1 MTDMQL
7 ILSDILL
14 PKDIAGSWLQGLSL
28 PGLETLMQ
36 RSGRGQNETPVAPE
50 FQRTSPDIRALLR
63 HYAYPVSA
71 QGAALAPLLMLADGL
86 NPGKQVWHVLSPAH
100 YALARDHVVLGQ
112 TPLSWEHEQDWQVL
126 AQIARD
132 IFSVQGGQ
140 LIAQHPDRWYWQHP
154 ETEGLLSSMPQRALG
169 RNVDIWMPGGND
181 QAARLW
187 RRLHN
192 ELQMSWHEHDVNKK
206 REQQD
211 LPVANGVWLYG
222 SGSLP
227 EMPTGTHA
235 VSVNTSLTLI
245 QQGLQYWHGL
255 HDTQF
260 MTDLSQAYAQQDAHG
275 WRTILQRLDLDLFQP
290 LAQSSEHLDL
300 TLCGEYTYFQYSLT
314 AYGSWQHWFK
324 RWRLPHLAD
333 WLGI

>member
-14 PKDIAGSWLQGLSL
+14 PKDIAASWLQGLFL

-36 RSGRGQNETPVAPE
+36 RSGRGQSETPAAPE

-112 TPLSWEHEQDWQVL
+112 TPLSWEHEQDWKVL
-126 AQIARD
+126 AQIASE
-132 IFSVQGGQ
+132 IFTAVGGQ
-140 LIAQHPDRWYWQHP
+140 LITQHPDRWYWQHP
-154 ETEGLLSSMPQRALG
+154 QTEGLLSSLPQRALG
-169 RNVDIWMPGGND
+169 RNVDIWMPSGNE

-192 ELQMSWHEHDVNKK
+192 ELQMSWHEHRINQR
-206 REQQD
+206 REQQG
-211 LPVANGVWLYG
+211 LAVANGVWLYG
-222 SGSLP
+222 SGALPTTNSGSLSMSVNASLP
-227 EMPTGTHA
+227 AM
-235 VSVNTSLTLI
+235 
-245 QQGLQYWHGL
+245 QRGLQHWGGL
-255 HDTQF
+255 RNVELIDN
-260 MTDLSQAYAQQDAHG
+260 LSRPYAQQDIQA
-275 WRTILQRLDLDLFQP
+275 WRSSLEQLDSHVFQP
-290 LAQSSEHLDL
+290 LVQRHDL
-300 TLCGEYTYFQYSLT
+300 LQISLCGEH
-314 AYGSWQHWFK
+314 AYREYAIAHPSSWWCRFR
-324 RWRLPHLAD
+324 RWRPPCLAD
-333 WLGI
+333 WLSV